1 MALYAVGLCLA
12 HFFVIAPAFTY
23 LGFEKRP
30 PNLLVAAIVAVPYLL
45 CALRLPVSWE
55 RPSALLYWMLFL
67 LVVAPVHV
75 LPIFTS
81 DIGQPMWVMVFSIA
95 GAFWLLG
102 FVFWFDAPELPKPQ
116 LSLRAYWIG
125 YCVVWIVLLGLV
137 ISQYGLRLNF
147 VEMSSVYDLRDA
159 FRAASEEVP
168 RVLRYPIT
176 WIGEVIAPVA
186 LGFGLYYRRYVVVG
200 SAVLTQLLLVSITGY
215 RSMLFSSLLVAAVV
229 LIAKYSDIKRLG
241 ARIAA
246 LVTSG
251 VLAVTALEYL
261 LGTSQVSSLFIRRMI
276 LAAAVNTNYH
286 FEYFSL
292 YPQVH
297 LAHSVLG
304 PWLDYPYALPP
315 ANLIGLA
322 YYDSA
327 WTSANANL
335 WADAFSNFGLLG
347 VFGFTVVLG
356 VVLFMVDGA
365 AKRVPAPLALAAFVV
380 PAVSLSNSAML
391 TVFLTHGFLLAG
403 LVIYLM
409 PRQSEE
415 SAVAEQRVL
424 VLNHFALPRSIGG
437 GTRHVELFGR
447 VEGWQ
452 HTIVA
457 SNRNNY
463 TRQTFSTDEPNF
475 VTVPTPG
482 HSSNGIGR
490 VLGWLTYVLGAL
502 WVGIR
507 QRGVVV
513 VYASSPHLLA
523 PFAGLMLARLR
534 RAAFVLEIRDL
545 WPRSMVELGY
555 LAPGSA
561 LHRVLVGL
569 EGFLY
574 RKADRIVAVS
584 GGWGEHFASFGVLA
598 DKVVVISNGAEPA
611 DFVPTKTKQQARADL
626 GLDPDSF
633 VSVYAG
639 AHGPANGL
647 DQVVDAAAKL
657 PTHTFL
663 FVGDGL
669 DKPRLRERAA
679 DEGLSNVRFVDAVP
693 KAELA
698 DLLVAADAGLH
709 ILADTALFH
718 EGISSNKLY
727 DYLACGLPA
736 ITNVRGEP
744 ADAITAARAGVACAS
759 GGLVDAVRE
768 LDQAGPD
775 ERAAM
780 GARGRAYVEAH
791 VSRTAMAER
800 LGAVLREQAERVGR

>member
-1 MALYAVGLCLA
+1 MMLYAVGLCMA
-12 HFFVIAPAFTY
+12 HFFVIAPAFSY

-30 PNLLVAAIVAVPYLL
+30 PNLLVAAIVAVPYAL
-45 CALRLPVSWE
+45 CALRLPAAWE
-55 RPSALLYWMLFL
+55 RPSALVYWMLFL

-81 DIGQPMWVMVFSIA
+81 DIGQSMWLMVFSVA
-95 GAFWLLG
+95 LAFWLLG
-102 FVFWFDAPELPKPQ
+102 LLFSVSPPELPKPP
-116 LSLRAYWIG
+116 LSPRAYWIG
-125 YCVVWIVLLGLV
+125 FGVVWVGMLV
-137 ISQYGLRLNF
+137 VVVSQYGVRLDL
-147 VEMSSVYDLRDA
+147 VGLESVYDLREA
-159 FRAASEEVP
+159 FRDASADVP
-168 RVLRYPIT
+168 RIARYPIT
-176 WIGEVIAPVA
+176 WLGEVIAPVA

-200 SAVLTQLLLVSITGY
+200 AAVLSQLFLVSLTGY
-215 RSMLFSSLLVAAVV
+215 RSMLFSSVLVAAVV
-229 LIAKYSDIKRLG
+229 LIAKFSDVKRLG
-241 ARIAA
+241 ARVAA
-246 LVTSG
+246 LVAGG
-251 VLAVTALEYL
+251 VLSVTAIEYL
-261 LGTSQVSSLFIRRMI
+261 LGSSAVSSLFIRRMI

-286 FEYFSL
+286 FEFFSL
-292 YPQVH
+292 YPQVN

-322 YYDSA
+322 YYGSA

-335 WADAFSNFGLLG
+335 WADAFSNFGLAG
-347 VFGFTVVLG
+347 VLGFTAVLAVVL
-356 VVLFMVDGA
+356 LLVDGA
-365 AKRVPAPLALAAFVV
+365 AKRVPLPLALAAFVV

-403 LVIYLM
+403 LVLYLM
-409 PRQSEE
+409 PRQPTEATPPDRE
-415 SAVAEQRVL
+415 VL

-447 VEGWQ
+447 LSGWSPL
-452 HTIVA
+452 IVA

-463 TRQTFSTDEPNF
+463 TREKFSTDEPNF
-475 VTVPTPG
+475 VTVRTPG
-482 HSSNGIGR
+482 YSSNGIGR
-490 VLGWLTYVLGAL
+490 VLGWLTYALGAFL
-502 WVGIR
+502 VGLR
-507 QRGVVV
+507 QRDLAV
-513 VYASSPHLLA
+513 VYASSPHLLT
-523 PFAGLMLARLR
+523 PFAGYLLAKLR
-534 RAAFVLEIRDL
+534 GAAFVVEIRDL

-555 LAPGSA
+555 LRVGSP
-561 LHRVLVGL
+561 LHRVLVAL

-584 GGWGEHFASFGVLA
+584 AGWGEHFASFGVSA
-598 DKVVVISNGAEPA
+598 DKVVVVSNGAEPA
-611 DFVPTKTKQQARADL
+611 DFVPTKPKRQARQDL
-626 GLDPDSF
+626 GLDADGF

-647 DQVVDAAAKL
+647 DRVLDAAAEL

-669 DKPRLRERAA
+669 DKDRLRKRAA
-679 DEGLSNVRFVDAVP
+679 DEGLVNVRFEDAVP

-709 ILADTALFH
+709 VLADTALFH
-718 EGISSNKLY
+718 EGISPNKLY

-744 ADAITAARAGVACAS
+744 ARAINEAKAGVACPPDGIA
-759 GGLVDAVRE
+759 DAVRE
-768 LDQAGPD
+768 LDRVGAE

-780 GARGRAYVEAH
+780 GERGREYVEAH
-791 VSRTAMAER
+791 VSRTVMAER
-800 LGAVLREQAERVGR
+800 LQGVLEEVSR